1 MDKRIVENMR
11 VRSTAAKALIE
22 LMKEKNFSEIS
33 VTDIANKAGIARQS
47 YYRNFSCKED
57 LIREYMLEIQ
67 KNTIIHLKQQNIAF
81 FSPAFIKAILDGLK
95 PYADEMNA
103 IYNSSLANLVLNS
116 INELCEFYFGDM
128 PSNSLARY
136 QLYALSGMIFNIEMK
151 FLQDNAI
158 ADTSEIAELI
168 YSFSTKEFIDNEINL
183 LATKEAYQL

>member
-22 LMKEKNFSEIS
+22 LMKDKNFSEIS

-57 LIREYMLEIQ
+57 LIKEYMLEIQ
-67 KNTIIHLKQQNIAF
+67 KSTIIHLKQQNIAF

-103 IYNSSLANLVLNS
+103 IYNSGLANLVLNS
-116 INELCEFYFGDM
+116 INEICEFYFGDM

-151 FLQDNAI
+151 FLQDGAT
-158 ADTSEIAELI
+158 ADTSKIAEMI
-168 YSFSTKEFIDNEINL
+168 YSFSTREFVDNEVNL
-183 LATKEAYQL
+183 LVTKEAYQL

>member
-1 MDKRIVENMR
+1 MDKRIIENMR

-22 LMKEKNFSEIS
+22 LMKDKNFSEIS
-33 VTDIANKAGIARQS
+33 VTDIVNKAGIARPS
-47 YYRNFSCKED
+47 YYRNFACKED

-67 KNTIIHLKQQNIAF
+67 KSTIVHLKQQNIAF
-81 FSPAFIKAILDGLK
+81 FSPTFIKAILDGLK

-103 IYNSSLANLVLNS
+103 IYNSGLANLVLNS
-116 INELCEFYFGDM
+116 INEICEFYFGDM
-128 PSNSLARY
+128 PSNSLTRY

-151 FLQDNAI
+151 FLQDGAI

-183 LATKEAYQL
+183 LATKEGEIG